1 MNSSNTTRYIYAQ
14 SNSYDPYFNLALEKF
29 LFDNV
34 HSDEV
39 IFYLWQNEKTIVC
52 GRNQNV
58 YKECNLTNL
67 KNLGGHAAKRLSGG
81 GCVFHDL
88 GNVNFTFIAQDDSYD
103 LNKQMDVIKK
113 ACDSFGLSTE
123 KSGRNDITIN
133 GRKFSGN
140 AFYEAN
146 GHKLHHGTIMINV
159 DSLILESVLNVSKEK
174 LVSKGV
180 DSVISRTANL
190 SEFNSS
196 ITPDKMREALRAAF
210 KEVYNTKTFSET
222 LSLGGQSVLKGTG
235 KGGWTSSGSMLSMLK
250 SISENQKFFSSDGW
264 IFGEK
269 FEFSNV
275 ISGRY
280 PWGGIE
286 ICTAV
291 KGDKISDAKVFSDS
305 LQPDFI
311 TDFENKLKNTKYTY
325 EGISEILDSIS
336 ANYGDTVSVICE
348 DIKNLIEKEI

>member
-1 MNSSNTTRYIYAQ
+1 MNSSNKTRYIYAQ

-39 IFYLWQNEKTIVC
+39 IFYLWQNEKTVVC

-67 KNLGGHAAKRLSGG
+67 TNLGGHVAKRLSGG

-88 GNVNFTFIAQDDSYD
+88 GNVNFTFIAQCDSYD

-159 DSLILESVLNVSKEK
+159 DSLILESVLSVSKEK

-196 ITPDKMREALRAAF
+196 ITPDKMKEALRTAF
-210 KEVYNTKTFSET
+210 KEVYGTKAFSET

-250 SISENQKFFSSDGW
+250 SISENQKFFSSDEW

-269 FEFSNV
+269 FEFSNI
-275 ISGRY
+275 ISGRFQ
-280 PWGGIE
+280 WGGIE

-311 TDFENKLKNTKYTY
+311 TDFENGLKNKKYTY
-325 EGISEILDSIS
+325 EGISEILNSVS

-348 DIKNLIEKEI
+348 DIENLIKKEI

>member
-1 MNSSNTTRYIYAQ
+1 MNSSNKTRYIYAQ

-39 IFYLWQNEKTIVC
+39 IFYLWQNEKTVVC

-67 KNLGGHAAKRLSGG
+67 TNLGGHVAKRLSGG

-88 GNVNFTFIAQDDSYD
+88 GNVNFTFIAQGNSYD

-174 LVSKGV
+174 LISKGV

-196 ITPDKMREALRAAF
+196 ITPDKMKEAF
-210 KEVYNTKTFSET
+210 KEVYDTKTFSET

-250 SISENQKFFSSDGW
+250 SISENQKFFSSDEW

-269 FEFSNV
+269 FEFSNA
-275 ISGRY
+275 ISDRFQ
-280 PWGGIE
+280 WGGIE
-286 ICTAV
+286 ICTEV
-291 KGDKISDAKVFSDS
+291 K
-305 LQPDFI
+305 
-311 TDFENKLKNTKYTY
+311 DFENGLKDTKYTY
-325 EGISEILDSIS
+325 EEISKVLDSVSI
-336 ANYGDTVSVICE
+336 NYGDAVSVICK
-348 DIKNLIEKEI
+348 DIENLIKKEI